1 MHRGYIK
8 IWRKVKDSGLY
19 QLPNAF
25 TLFVY
30 MLTEATHKPIRFGT
44 VDLERGQL
52 STGRHILSST
62 LKMSE
67 QSVRTALKHL
77 HNLGMITSKSTSQC
91 TVYTIVNYNNYQDST
106 VEPNQQINQPSTNDQ
121 PTTNQHLTTIQEHKN
136 IRTKEENKPLRK
148 RSSKSSIKEFLEEC
162 SSKNER
168 RIPEDDPVFDYAEQ
182 IGIPLEMIKVCW
194 NEFVR
199 THLENGKTQN
209 DWRATFRNYVRKNY
223 YKLWFIEVD
232 GSVKETQQYRALK
245 KMEDANV

>member
-30 MLTEATHKPIRFGT
+30 MLTEATHKPIRFGA

-77 HNLGMITSKSTSQC
+77 HNLGMITSKSTSQY

-106 VEPNQQINQPSTNDQ
+106 VYPNQQVNQQSTNDQ
-121 PTTNQHLTTIQEHKN
+121 PTANQLLTTIQEYKN
-136 IRTKEENKPLRK
+136 TITKKQKQSSEFSDCFIKFWNVWPSHFRKGGKSECWKVWRQRKLDTQIDSIISHVEYCKGNGVWKDQQYIPAPKTYINQSKWDGFETVKQNK
-148 RSSKSSIKEFLEEC
+148 
-162 SSKNER
+162 
-168 RIPEDDPVFDYAEQ
+168 DDPID
-182 IGIPLEMIKVCW
+182 L
-194 NEFVR
+194 
-199 THLENGKTQN
+199 
-209 DWRATFRNYVRKNY
+209 
-223 YKLWFIEVD
+223 
-232 GSVKETQQYRALK
+232 
-245 KMEDANV
+245 DAWMRSKGA